1 MERKKE
7 TKYERKT
14 MNFIKEVLNY
24 ILLQEKLYL
33 VVLVNQSSFSF
44 RRNRNI
50 FSHVSTTRYN
60 L

>member
-33 VVLVNQSSFSF
+33 DTRKS
-44 RRNRNI
+44 I
-50 FSHVSTTRYN
+50 FAW
-60 L
+60 LQKK

>member
-33 VVLVNQSSFSF
+33 NTCKS
-44 RRNRNI
+44 I
-50 FSHVSTTRYN
+50 FAW